1 MKLYVRLYPL
11 DERSATIV
19 THRASMAEAGM
30 VSGRYPIALDDPA
43 LPVVLNEG
51 ESSRGFWVS
60 GEAVFSPA
68 ELRTLTHFEVVCRKL
83 VTETRK
89 DFEWNDAAK
98 DKAPLLDAGGESPI
112 RLLGDLALTHV
123 RLKPNMVGG
132 IGDWTQEYV
141 IGAGVAGAFQKAKLS
156 GLSLL
161 SVRNPKTGA
170 THEGFSQIFSDSIL
184 KPAVIDCSVERIQS
198 SFPSEDGQQRHLGC
212 LSYTAANLEDTMDFS
227 RTAEPWG
234 GWHGWPLWVVRAKVK
249 ELFTKE
255 KLRGWAFR
263 PVLLTNTDLYADY
276 VRQWERLCRLV
287 GQCTKSKFDGGRW

>member
-19 THRASMAEAGM
+19 THRVPMAGAGI
-30 VSGRYPIALDDPA
+30 VNGRYPLTLDDPA
-43 LPVVLNEG
+43 LPVVLDEA
-51 ESSRGFWVS
+51 ESTKGFWVS
-60 GEAVFSPA
+60 AEAVFSPA
-68 ELRTLTHFEVVCRKL
+68 ELRTCTHFEAVCRKL
-83 VTETRK
+83 ITETKK

-98 DKAPLLDAGGESPI
+98 DKAPLFDAGGQSPI
-112 RLLGDLALTHV
+112 RLIRDVALTHI
-123 RLKPNMVGG
+123 RLKPNMVGA

-141 IGAGVAGAFQKAKLS
+141 IGSGVARAFQKAKLS

-161 SVRNPKTGA
+161 SVRNSKTGA
-170 THEGFSQIFSDSIL
+170 PHEGFSQIFSDSIL
-184 KPAVIDCSVERIQS
+184 KPAVIDCSVERIKSQ
-198 SFPSEDGQQRHLGC
+198 FPSENGHLRHMGC
-212 LSYTAANLEDTMDFS
+212 LSYTAANLEGTTDFS

-255 KLRGWAFR
+255 KLRGWAFG
-263 PVLLTNTDLYADY
+263 PVLTTNTDLYSDY
-276 VRQWERLCRLV
+276 LRQWERLCRLV